1 MIVMQGFLTAKKY
14 TYSIVGSED
23 LEKANSLLY
32 DTYHPDEPLNRC
44 SMSSELMVTSVQ
56 CEAVRQQNFA
66 RILQDRLQKPF

>member
-1 MIVMQGFLTAKKY
+1 MIVIQGFLTAKKY

-44 SMSSELMVTSVQ
+44 CMSSVCYIELW
-56 CEAVRQQNFA
+56 
-66 RILQDRLQKPF
+66 

>member
-1 MIVMQGFLTAKKY
+1 MIVKSSLKPSFEALVLSDMMIVVQGFLTAKKY

-44 SMSSELMVTSVQ
+44 SMSRVCYIELW
-56 CEAVRQQNFA
+56 
-66 RILQDRLQKPF
+66 

>member
-1 MIVMQGFLTAKKY
+1 MTAQRAQCDGDMIVMQGFLTAKKY

-44 SMSSELMVTSVQ
+44 SMSY
-56 CEAVRQQNFA
+56 
-66 RILQDRLQKPF
+66 

>member
-1 MIVMQGFLTAKKY
+1 MMIVIQGFLTAKKY

-44 SMSSELMVTSVQ
+44 SSRDTIELW
-56 CEAVRQQNFA
+56 
-66 RILQDRLQKPF
+66 